1 MVHSR
6 SYRKLLLSA
15 LFSIAAAISP
25 GLCRAGTY
33 AAEPPVAIAEA
44 DTIATVTE
52 AVDTVTAVSVE
63 ADGMRMDT
71 TAVDTLRRE
80 LFTEPDTATVRGGVL
95 TLSSERLLDEMY
107 RQMQDSAKVK
117 KVRPA
122 VPVESQAAKERSRLF
137 KDSLSFSTVS
147 AVSFVLPGFGQL
159 YNRQAWKIPVLY
171 GTVGGFATGAALLG
185 KQYRKYDNRYNDA
198 VYNKLPSE
206 QIDALHRKA
215 NKYKTE
221 RTLCIA
227 GAALSYLYF
236 VGDAALNYKGA
247 VHDTRKAT
255 VLSAIFPGA
264 GQIYNKSYWKLPI
277 VWGGMAAFGYIID
290 YNNRGYQRFKNAYN
304 ALTDGDPNTV
314 DEFQGRYDAS
324 FLQNT
329 RDSYRRYRDL
339 GIIMISGF
347 YLLNIIDA
355 HVEAYLRRY
364 DISDNLSMRVEP
376 VMMDAPVT
384 TARSGVNGM
393 GMSMK
398 LNF

>member
-6 SYRKLLLSA
+6 SYRMLLLSA

-33 AAEPPVAIAEA
+33 AAEPPSAIAEA

-71 TAVDTLRRE
+71 MAVDTLRRE

-117 KVRPA
+117 KVRPV

-206 QIDALHRKA
+206 QINALHRKA

-227 GAALSYLYF
+227 GAAVSYLYF

>member
-6 SYRKLLLSA
+6 SYRMLLLSA

-33 AAEPPVAIAEA
+33 AAEPPSAIAEA

-117 KVRPA
+117 KVRPV

-206 QIDALHRKA
+206 QINALHRKA

-227 GAALSYLYF
+227 GAAVSYLYF
-236 VGDAALNYKGA
+236 VGDQL
-247 VHDTRKAT
+247 
-255 VLSAIFPGA
+255 
-264 GQIYNKSYWKLPI
+264 
-277 VWGGMAAFGYIID
+277 
-290 YNNRGYQRFKNAYN
+290 QRRRS
-304 ALTDGDPNTV
+304 
-314 DEFQGRYDAS
+314 RYA
-324 FLQNT
+324 
-329 RDSYRRYRDL
+329 
-339 GIIMISGF
+339 
-347 YLLNIIDA
+347 
-355 HVEAYLRRY
+355 
-364 DISDNLSMRVEP
+364 
-376 VMMDAPVT
+376 
-384 TARSGVNGM
+384 
-393 GMSMK
+393 
-398 LNF
+398 

>member
-1 MVHSR
+1 M
-6 SYRKLLLSA
+6 LLLSA
-15 LFSIAAAISP
+15 PLSIAAAILP
-25 GLCRAGTY
+25 GVCGAGFC
-33 AAEPPVAIAEA
+33 ADDPPVAVVEVDDTLAADTVALMPVEA
-44 DTIATVTE
+44 DTTAFLSVSE
-52 AVDTVTAVSVE
+52 VDTV
-63 ADGMRMDT
+63 
-71 TAVDTLRRE
+71 AVDTLRRSE
-80 LFTEPDTATVRGGVL
+80 LLAEPDTVTVKGGVL
-95 TLSSERLLDEMY
+95 TLNSERLLEEMY
-107 RQMQDSAKVK
+107 RGMQDSARLKKVK
-117 KVRPA
+117 V
-122 VPVESQAAKERSRLF
+122 VSVESETAKERSRIF

-171 GTVGGFATGAALLG
+171 GTVGGFATGAALIG
-185 KQYRKYDNRYNDA
+185 KQYRKYDDRYNAA
-198 VYNKLPSE
+198 VYDKLPTE

-227 GAALSYLYF
+227 GAAVSYLYF

-247 VHDTRKAT
+247 VHNTRKAT

-314 DEFQGRYDAS
+314 DEFGGRYDAS

-364 DISDNLSMRVEP
+364 DISDNLSVRVEP

-384 TARSGVNGM
+384 TARSGTGGM

>member
-6 SYRKLLLSA
+6 SYRMLLLSA

-117 KVRPA
+117 KVRPV
-122 VPVESQAAKERSRLF
+122 VPVESQTAKERSRLF

-227 GAALSYLYF
+227 GAAVSYLYF

-339 GIIMISGF
+339 GIMMMSGF
-347 YLLNIIDA
+347 YLLSIIDA
-355 HVEAYLRRY
+355 LRYKRQ
-364 DISDNLSMRVEP
+364 P
-376 VMMDAPVT
+376 VHE
-384 TARSGVNGM
+384 G
-393 GMSMK
+393 
-398 LNF
+398 